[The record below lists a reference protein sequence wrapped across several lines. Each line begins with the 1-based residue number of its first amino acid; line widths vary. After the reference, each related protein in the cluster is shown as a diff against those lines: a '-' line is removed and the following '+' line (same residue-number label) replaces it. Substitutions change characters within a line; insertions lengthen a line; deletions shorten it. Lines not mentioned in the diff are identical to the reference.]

1 MTSSS
6 EEGPPPPTPGGK
18 GGRKLDKGKLISQL
32 SIDQRDLRV
41 SLVLLRVN
49 ILWPIKSLYIRCL
62 NNFIARHLATRGGST
77 RLRPD
82 VI

>member
-41 SLVLLRVN
+41 SVLAYTCKLIVAN
-49 ILWPIKSLYIRCL
+49 KDALYQVFKSH
-62 NNFIARHLATRGGST
+62 NS
-77 RLRPD
+77 
-82 VI
+82 V